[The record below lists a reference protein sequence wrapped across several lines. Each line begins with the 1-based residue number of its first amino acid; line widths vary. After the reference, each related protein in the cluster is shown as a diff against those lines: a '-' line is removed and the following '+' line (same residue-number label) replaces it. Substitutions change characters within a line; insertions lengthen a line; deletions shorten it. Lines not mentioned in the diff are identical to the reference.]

1 MGACQN
7 SYTSCGMQVGKKA
20 LTSSSS
26 CQCNGRSISGH
37 VQGMWACLAM
47 CMHARLI
54 LCILY
59 CLNACMAR
67 AGRAGRVRVLVRAT
81 YLQHS
86 APGEDGL
93 TDLSRM
99 SLGPSS
105 RPSSFS
111 GGTGE
116 QVPAALPLVGSSV
129 NACASMP
136 AHQQF
141 RHSSVT
147 SVPHLC
153 VRHAGGMMCYN
164 FLLWRKFRMKH
175 N

>member
-1 MGACQN
+1 MQWEEHQRPCTGDVGVSGNVHACKTDTVHLILSKCMHGACRP
-7 SYTSCGMQVGKKA
+7 S
-20 LTSSSS
+20 
-26 CQCNGRSISGH
+26 
-37 VQGMWACLAM
+37 
-47 CMHARLI
+47 
-54 LCILY
+54 
-59 CLNACMAR
+59 
-67 AGRAGRVRVLVRAT
+67 GRVRVLVRAT